1 MYTFDL
7 ENPLRWRE
15 GEKCVAQSVQC
26 GELGEKH
33 EADRGELW
41 AKVPIS
47 AQSLSFIWAQ
57 AICAPVSLFVKCFEI
72 LFWKALCMII
82 LNSTALIAKW
92 HE

>member
-33 EADRGELW
+33 EADRGEL
-41 AKVPIS
+41 
-47 AQSLSFIWAQ
+47 
-57 AICAPVSLFVKCFEI
+57 
-72 LFWKALCMII
+72 
-82 LNSTALIAKW
+82 
-92 HE
+92 